1 MSKSYSFLV
10 VDDEEAIRDGI
21 VSTLESVEADF
32 TILEAVDGADALRK
46 ISVQKFDLVITDLN
60 MPKMD
65 GHKLIQQV
73 RENVDKEFQ
82 PKHYLIVSS
91 NVDPE
96 DVESDVSILNKPFSS
111 DDLMTAVKKIF
122 SNKKKSTSPK
132 KKKKATNKINVDFI
146 NPFIDATLEVLDIMC
161 STKAE
166 KDFVFV
172 KEPDDSFG
180 DISGVIPIRSA
191 NYLGS
196 MAITFPES
204 VYLKVMSNMM
214 GEEYTQI
221 DDENRDGVAELCN
234 QIFGNAK
241 GALVNQ
247 GYELDMTIP
256 KIVCGEEHIVE
267 HEVDVNQVLAVYF
280 KTEFGS
286 FVVECVLTE
295 R

>member
-10 VDDEEAIRDGI
+10 VDDEEAIRDAI

-32 TILEAVDGADALRK
+32 TILQASDGADALRK
-46 ISVQKFDLVITDLN
+46 ISVQKFDLVLTDLN

-65 GHKLIQQV
+65 GHKLIQQI

-91 NVDPE
+91 EADPDDFDD
-96 DVESDVSILNKPFSS
+96 DVILLNKPFSA
-111 DDLMTAVKKIF
+111 DELMSSIKKALT
-122 SNKKKSTSPK
+122 SKKKSAPAK
-132 KKKKATNKINVDFI
+132 KKKKAANKINVEFI
-146 NPFIDATLEVLDIMC
+146 NPFIDATLEVLDVMC
-161 STKAE
+161 TTKAE

-256 KIVCGEEHIVE
+256 KIVCGEDHIVE